1 MAQQILEGT
10 WKEVSERAHDLPDEQ
25 PVRLTILTIEEA
37 LPVRPNEAMLSALE
51 RSRERLKDMPVSGST
66 EETLKMIREA
76 RAGKMWGYE
85 PTE

>member
-10 WKEVSERAHDLPDEQ
+10 WKEVSEKAQDLPGEQ
-25 PVRLTILTIEEA
+25 PVRLTILHAEET
-37 LPVRPNEAMLSALE
+37 LPARPNEEMLSVIK
-51 RSRERLKDMPVSGST
+51 RTSERLKDMPVRGST

>member
-1 MAQQILEGT
+1 MTQQILEGT
-10 WKEVSERAHDLPDEQ
+10 WEEVSRHGEELAGRR
-25 PVRLTILTIEEA
+25 VRVTVLDDVTMPT
-37 LPVRPNEAMLSALE
+37 PRNEAMLSALE
-51 RSRERLKDMPVSGST
+51 RSRERLKDLPVSGST